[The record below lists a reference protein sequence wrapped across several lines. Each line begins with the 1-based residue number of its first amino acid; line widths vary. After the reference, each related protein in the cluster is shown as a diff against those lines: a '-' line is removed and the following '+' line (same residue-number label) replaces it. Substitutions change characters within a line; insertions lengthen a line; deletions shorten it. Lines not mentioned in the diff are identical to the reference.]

1 MLASAPFAI
10 AKPARVRALAI
21 GCSTGGPEALAEVF
35 SQIGSELQVPVFVT
49 QHMPAAFTPL
59 LAGHLSKVA
68 GCACAEATDGEIAL
82 AGHIYVAPGD
92 RHLLV
97 TGSTTRP
104 VMHISDAPQENFCRP
119 SVDPMFRSLAKL
131 YGPSLLAVILTG
143 MGHDGL
149 SGTRAVAAN
158 GGTVLV
164 QDQRTSVARG
174 MPGAVEAEGLATRV
188 LALKR
193 IGHAIA
199 ARIQEGEP

>member
-1 MLASAPFAI
+1 MPASSPIAI
-10 AKPARVRALAI
+10 AKPASVRALAI
-21 GCSTGGPEALAEVF
+21 GCSTGGPDALSEVF
-35 SQIGSELQVPVFVT
+35 CQIGSQLQVPVFVT

-59 LAGHLSKVA
+59 LAGHLSKIA

-82 AGHIYVAPGD
+82 PGRIYIAPGN

-97 TGSTTRP
+97 TGSKVRP
-104 VMHISDAPQENFCRP
+104 VMHVSDGPQENFCRP

-131 YGPSLLAVILTG
+131 YGPSLLAIVLTG
-143 MGHDGL
+143 MGQDGL
-149 SGTRAVAAN
+149 NGTRAVAAN

-188 LALKR
+188 LALKK